1 MVTWDSS
8 LPAVIGSKEAKAL
21 EKARRERGAEADA
34 PLVQSVA
41 DDPLI
46 PLITTV
52 PTTGT
57 REDVLAYIARQHD
70 RLRTGAGY
78 SFAIADPST
87 DEAFGQVGVWTSEI
101 AQGRARTGYW
111 IASPF
116 RRRGFARAA
125 LASAARWALGLEEIR
140 RLELHVEPW
149 NEGSWRTA
157 EACGF
162 AREGLLRSW
171 EQVGRRT
178 PRTVWRRRWRWQ

>member
-1 MVTWDSS
+1 M
-8 LPAVIGSKEAKAL
+8 LPDAIPTLTGHGVVL
-21 EKARRERGAEADA
+21 RPFAEADA

-57 REDVLAYIARQHD
+57 REDALAYIARQHD

-140 RLELHVEPW
+140 RAELHVEPW

-171 EQVGRRT
+171 EQVGDERRDMLVYSRL
-178 PRTVWRRRWRWQ
+178 PGE